1 MWDDWDL
8 IESSFAMQY
17 PQESLYGED
26 MDWKRFCTLLSGIM
40 PETPLGQIVSIRS
53 ETRKD
58 ILDSYT
64 PEQKKIR
71 EDWLTKIQKE
81 KQESMSVKEKEEKLK
96 ELQEIFAKAFG

>member
-8 IESSFAMQY
+8 VESSFAVQY
-17 PQESLYGED
+17 PQEDLYSEE

-58 ILDSYT
+58 ILESYT
-64 PEQKKIR
+64 PEQKQIR
-71 EDWLTKIQKE
+71 EEWLSRVQKE
-81 KQESMSVKEKEEKLK
+81 MQASMTVEEKEEKLQ
-96 ELQEIFAKAFG
+96 ELQDIFAKAFG